1 VEAGGWHLLA
11 DDALLAQCE
20 VQAHRASGPGG
31 QHRNKAETAV
41 RLVHLP
47 SGVTV
52 EGKDERSRTQNLRIA
67 LGRLREKL
75 ARRAYRP
82 PPRRPTKPSRAAKER
97 RLETKKREARVA
109 AAGTR
114 RLDSTSPIQLE
125 ASLNVADS
133 YAVAG

>member
-1 VEAGGWHLLA
+1 MDTPAWHALD

-47 SGVTV
+47 SGVTAS
-52 EGKDERSRTQNLRIA
+52 GANERSRTQNLRQA
-67 LGRLREKL
+67 LARLREKL

-82 PPRRPTKPSRAAKER
+82 PPRRPTRPSRAAKER
-97 RLETKKREARVA
+97 RVEAKKKRGAVKA
-109 AAGTR
+109 MR
-114 RLDSTSPIQLE
+114 RGSFE
-125 ASLNVADS
+125 
-133 YAVAG
+133 

>member
-1 VEAGGWHLLA
+1 MEAGGWHLLS

-47 SGVTV
+47 SGVTA

-67 LGRLREKL
+67 LGRLRQKL

-82 PPRRPTKPSRAAKER
+82 PPRRPTKPSRGAKER
-97 RLETKKREARVA
+97 RLEAKKREGRKKAL
-109 AAGTR
+109 R
-114 RLDSTSPIQLE
+114 RGY
-125 ASLNVADS
+125 AD
-133 YAVAG
+133 

>member
-1 VEAGGWHLLA
+1 MVDPWLLE
-11 DDALLAQCE
+11 DEALLAQCE

-47 SGVTV
+47 TGVRV

-75 ARRAYRP
+75 EKRAYRP
-82 PPRRPTKPSRAAKER
+82 PPRHKTRVSRAAKSR
-97 RLETKKREARVA
+97 RVDDKKLHARKKA
-109 AAGTR
+109 LRHGR
-114 RLDSTSPIQLE
+114 DE
-125 ASLNVADS
+125 
-133 YAVAG
+133 

>member
-1 VEAGGWHLLA
+1 MLD

-20 VQAHRASGPGG
+20 VQAYRASGPGG

-67 LGRLREKL
+67 LARLREKL
-75 ARRAYRP
+75 ERRAYRP
-82 PPRRPTKPSRAAKER
+82 PPRRPTRPTRAAQQR
-97 RLETKKREARVA
+97 RVESKKKQA
-109 AAGTR
+109 AKKALR
-114 RLDSTSPIQLE
+114 RGFGE
-125 ASLNVADS
+125 
-133 YAVAG
+133 

>member
-1 VEAGGWHLLA
+1 MDAPGWHLLA
-11 DDALLAQCE
+11 DDALLLQCE

-67 LGRLREKL
+67 LGRLRQKL

-82 PPRRPTKPSRAAKER
+82 PPRRPTKPSRGAKER
-97 RLETKKREARVA
+97 RLEAKKREGRKKAL
-109 AAGTR
+109 R
-114 RLDSTSPIQLE
+114 RGY
-125 ASLNVADS
+125 AD
-133 YAVAG
+133 

>member
-1 VEAGGWHLLA
+1 MEASGWHLLP
-11 DDALLAQCE
+11 DESLLAQCE

-47 SGVTV
+47 SGVSV

-82 PPRRPTKPSRAAKER
+82 PPRRPTRPSRAAKQ
-97 RLETKKREARVA
+97 
-109 AAGTR
+109 R
-114 RLDSTSPIQLE
+114 RLD
-125 ASLNVADS
+125 AKKRDS
-133 YAVAG
+133 RKKALRRGEE

>member
-1 VEAGGWHLLA
+1 VEANAWHLLP
-11 DDALLAQCE
+11 DDALLAQCD

-47 SGVTV
+47 SGVRV

-75 ARRAYRP
+75 ERRAFRP
-82 PPRRPTKPSRAAKER
+82 PPRHKTRPSRAAKER
-97 RLETKKREARVA
+97 RLQAKKHEGRKKAQ
-109 AAGTR
+109 R
-114 RLDSTSPIQLE
+114 RGYGE
-125 ASLNVADS
+125 
-133 YAVAG
+133 

>member
-1 VEAGGWHLLA
+1 MLD

-41 RLVHLP
+41 RLVHVP

-67 LGRLREKL
+67 LARLREKL
-75 ARRAYRP
+75 
-82 PPRRPTKPSRAAKER
+82 ER
-97 RLETKKREARVA
+97 R
-109 AAGTR
+109 
-114 RLDSTSPIQLE
+114 Q
-125 ASLNVADS
+125 
-133 YAVAG
+133 